1 MATSCISDSMYN
13 TLIMKNIL
21 LVTSLVMLSLSAFAQ
36 KDVDKHI
43 RGLMDEQLKCWN
55 TGDLECFMKHYW
67 KSDSLMFIG
76 KSGVTYG
83 WQATLD
89 NYKKG
94 YPDGDAMGKLTF
106 TIIDVEQLSADK
118 AYVIGKWHLQR
129 KEDAPEGHYT
139 LLWKRIDG
147 NWVIVSDHSS

>member
-1 MATSCISDSMYN
+1 MHVSTDAES
-13 TLIMKNIL
+13 
-21 LVTSLVMLSLSAFAQ
+21 
-36 KDVDKHI
+36 HI
-43 RGLMDEQLKCWN
+43 RELMDEQLTCWN
-55 TGDLECFMKHYW
+55 DGDLECFMMHYW

-83 WQATLD
+83 WQGTLE
-89 NYKKG
+89 NYVKG
-94 YPDGDAMGKLTF
+94 YPDRDAMGELTF
-106 TIIDVEQLSADK
+106 TIIDVQLLSEDK

-139 LLWKRIDG
+139 LLWKLIDG